1 MKALFAAAAILAAAP
16 AAAGTVSIGNSLAMD
31 CYEAAIGTDYDRNAL
46 GHCDLAL
53 RQEGLTAQDRAAT
66 LNNRGVLYLRGRN
79 YRAAGRD
86 FDDAVETYGGNAE
99 AWLNKAISA
108 LRRGAGMETMPMIE
122 RALQLGTQRPALAY
136 YSRSLAYE
144 RGGDL
149 RSAYNDLLRAR
160 DLAPEWKTP
169 AEDLRQ
175 FRIIR
180 R

>member
-1 MKALFAAAAILAAAP
+1 MKALFLAAGLSVAAP
-16 AAAGTVSIGNSLAMD
+16 AVAGTVSIGNSLAMD
-31 CYEAAIGTDYDRNAL
+31 CYEAAVSRDHDRNAF
-46 GHCDLAL
+46 GHCDMAL
-53 RQEGLTAQDRAAT
+53 SQEGLTAQDRAAT

-86 FDDAVETYGGNAE
+86 FDAAVDTYEGNPE

-108 LRRGAGMETMPMIE
+108 LRRGGGMETMPMIE
-122 RALQLGTQRPALAY
+122 RALSLGTQRLALAY
-136 YSRSLAYE
+136 YSRSLAAE

-160 DLAPEWKTP
+160 DLAPHWKAP

-175 FRIIR
+175 FRLIR

>member
-1 MKALFAAAAILAAAP
+1 MKTLFLAAAAIIAAP
-16 AAAGTVSIGNSLAMD
+16 AAAGIVSIGNSLAID
-31 CYEAAIGTDYDRNAL
+31 CYEAAIGRDHDRNAF
-46 GHCDLAL
+46 GHCNLAL
-53 RQEGLTAQDRAAT
+53 REESLTAQDRAAT

-79 YRAAGRD
+79 YRAAGKD
-86 FDDAVETYGGNAE
+86 FDSAVDTYDGNAE

-108 LRRGAGMETMPMIE
+108 LRRGGGMETMPMIE
-122 RALQLGTQRPALAY
+122 RAMALNTARPALAY
-136 YSRSLAYE
+136 YSRSLAHE

-175 FRIIR
+175 FRLIR

>member
-1 MKALFAAAAILAAAP
+1 MKALFAAAALLAAP

-31 CYEAAIGTDYDRNAL
+31 CYEAAIGSDYDRNAL

-53 RQEGLTAQDRAAT
+53 RQEGLTTQDRAAT

-86 FDDAVETYGGNAE
+86 FDNAVETYDGNAE

-108 LRRGAGMETMPMIE
+108 LRRGGGMETMPMIE
-122 RALQLGTQRPALAY
+122 RSLQLGTHRLALAY
-136 YSRSLAYE
+136 YSRSLAHE
-144 RGGDL
+144 RGGNL
-149 RSAYNDLLRAR
+149 RAAYNDLVRAR
-160 DLAPEWKTP
+160 DLAPEWKAP
-169 AEDLRQ
+169 VEDLRH
-175 FRIIR
+175 FRIVR